1 MRAEASD
8 PLREDIRLLGAL
20 LGDTVREQA
29 GDAMFALVE
38 HVRRT
43 SLRFRREQDHEAR
56 LELETMLAGLDDAS
70 SLLAVHA
77 FTLFAQLSNIAEDK
91 HQNRLE
97 RVRALAGGPAR
108 EGSLELT
115 VARLAER
122 GISRAAIRDLVGR
135 TCVMPVLTAHPT
147 EVQRKSILDR
157 RHEIAR
163 LLDERDRSRLT
174 PAERFANEAALRRA
188 VLTVWQTRLV
198 RPARI
203 TVADEIENALDYH
216 RRTFLTEIPAVYAA
230 LEDLL
235 GDAAHESG
243 APPAVPPATT
253 TAAARSPTLPR
264 FLRIGSWI
272 GGDRDGNPFVT
283 AETLEHAARQQSALA
298 FAHLLDEVH
307 ALGAELSL
315 SSAVVTV
322 SPVVAA
328 LAEASP
334 DASPHRADE
343 PYRRALVGIYARLAA
358 TAARFGHAVARPPL
372 GPAATPYASA
382 DELLRDLDAL
392 DASLRPESA
401 RIADGRLRALRCA
414 AATFGFHLA
423 ALDVRQHSAVH
434 ERTVAE
440 LLRVA
445 GEHDDYPALDE
456 PAREALLV
464 REILSPRPL
473 LSPFTRYDDV
483 VARELAVFR
492 AVADVQRRFGPDAFT
507 SCIVSKTASVSD
519 LLEVTLLLKEAGVV
533 MPASARDGATVP
545 SRTIGVV
552 PLFETIDDL
561 RGCAAIMDR
570 LLALPAHRALVDANG
585 GVQEVMLGYS
595 DSNKDGGY
603 LTSSWEL
610 YKAETE
616 LVRVFARHGVTLRLF
631 HGRGGTVGRGGGSS
645 HEAILAQP
653 AGSVAGQLRLTE
665 QGEVIAGK
673 YADAE
678 IGRRN
683 LETLVAATIEA
694 TLLPRDPALVEL
706 ARCHEVMERLS
717 AEALRSYR
725 ALVYETDG
733 FPRYFREA
741 TPLGEIVELNIGSR
755 PASRTSSE
763 RIEDLRAIPW
773 VFGWAQSRT
782 LLPGWY
788 GFGSAVAAF
797 LDDEDERG
805 LEQLR
810 RMYREWPFF
819 RALLGNMDMVL
830 AKTDMAIAARYAT
843 LVEDRALAAAVFPR
857 IDGEFRRTR
866 QSLLAI
872 SDQREFL
879 ESNPILQ
886 RTIRD
891 RLPYLDP
898 LNHLQLELL
907 RRHRGGATDP
917 RLRHALHLTING
929 IASGLRNSG

>member
-1 MRAEASD
+1 MRPDATD
-8 PLREDIRLLGAL
+8 PLRDDIRLLGSL

-29 GDAMFALVE
+29 GDGMFALVE
-38 HVRRT
+38 RVRRT

-56 LELETMLAGLDDAS
+56 FELESMLGELDDTS

-77 FTLFAQLSNIAEDK
+77 FTLFAQLSNIAEDQ

-97 RVRALAGGPAR
+97 RAHAIAGDPPR

-115 VARLAER
+115 FARLAKHGVPPHALDELLA
-122 GISRAAIRDLVGR
+122 SA
-135 TCVMPVLTAHPT
+135 CVVPVLTAHPT

-157 RHEIAR
+157 RHEIAG
-163 LLDERDRSRLT
+163 LLDERDRAGLT
-174 PAERFANEAALRRA
+174 PAERRANEEALRRA

-198 RPARI
+198 RPTRI
-203 TVADEIENALDYH
+203 TVVDEIENALDYH
-216 RRTFLTEIPAVYAA
+216 RRTFLAEIPAVYAA
-230 LEDLL
+230 CEDLL
-235 GDAAHESG
+235 RAYAPHE
-243 APPAVPPATT
+243 ALHRAVEPM
-253 TAAARSPTLPR
+253 PR

-283 AETLEHAARQQSALA
+283 AATLAQAATRQSAVVL
-298 FAHLLDEVH
+298 AHLLDEVH

-315 SSAVVTV
+315 SSTVVAV
-322 SPVVAA
+322 SPEVAA
-328 LAEASP
+328 LADASP
-334 DASPHRADE
+334 DESPHRSDE
-343 PYRRALVGIYARLAA
+343 PYRRALVGIYARLAG
-358 TAARFGHAVARPPL
+358 TAARLGHTAARPAVGAP
-372 GPAATPYASA
+372 PTPYENAG
-382 DELLRDLDAL
+382 ELLHDLDLL
-392 DASLRPESA
+392 DASLRHGSA
-401 RIADGRLRALRCA
+401 RIADGRLRTLRHA
-414 AATFGFHLA
+414 VRAFGFHLA
-423 ALDVRQHSAVH
+423 ALDVRQHSAIH

-440 LLRVA
+440 LLRHA
-445 GEHDDYPALDE
+445 GVHDDYTALDE
-456 PAREALLV
+456 DARQVILL
-464 REILSPRPL
+464 REIVAPRPL
-473 LSPFTRYDDV
+473 TSPFVRYDDA
-483 VARELAVFR
+483 VAHELEVFR
-492 AVADVQRRFGPDAFT
+492 AVAQVQRRLGSDALT
-507 SCIVSKTASVSD
+507 SCIVSKTGAVSD
-519 LLEVTLLLKEAGVV
+519 LLEATLLLKEAGIVR
-533 MPASARDGATVP
+533 PSTARDPEAP
-545 SRTIGVV
+545 ARPTIGVV
-552 PLFETIDDL
+552 PLFETIEDL

-570 LLALPAHRALVDANG
+570 LLALPAHRAQVDANG

-610 YKAETE
+610 YKAETA
-616 LVRVFARHGVTLRLF
+616 LVRVFDRHGVKLRLF

-645 HEAILAQP
+645 HEAIVAQP
-653 AGSVAGQLRLTE
+653 AGSVGGQLRLTE
-665 QGEVIAGK
+665 QGEVIASK
-673 YADAE
+673 YADAA

-683 LETLVAATIEA
+683 LATLVAATIEA
-694 TLLPRDPALVEL
+694 TLLPRHPAPADL
-706 ARCHEVMERLS
+706 AHDHEVMEQLS
-717 AEALRSYR
+717 ADALAAYR
-725 ALVYETDG
+725 TLVYETDG

-755 PASRTSSE
+755 PASRTTSE

-788 GFGSAVAAF
+788 GFGSAVDAF
-797 LDDEDERG
+797 LKREDQQG
-805 LEQLR
+805 LARLR
-810 RMYREWPFF
+810 RMHREWPFF

-843 LVEDRALAAAVFPR
+843 LVEDRALAASVFPR
-857 IDGEFRRTR
+857 IDAEFRRTR
-866 QSLLAI
+866 QCLLAI

-879 ESNPILQ
+879 ETNPILQ

-891 RLPYLDP
+891 RLPYIDP

>member
-1 MRAEASD
+1 MRAEATD
-8 PLREDIRLLGAL
+8 PLREDIRLLGSL

-29 GDAMFALVE
+29 GEAGFALLE
-38 HVRRT
+38 RVRRT

-56 LELETMLAGLDDAS
+56 LELEAMLGELDDAT

-77 FTLFAQLSNIAEDK
+77 FTLFAQLSNIAEDQ

-97 RVRALAGGPAR
+97 RRRAIAGGPHR

-115 VARLAER
+115 LERLGGSSVSRQALDALLASAR
-122 GISRAAIRDLVGR
+122 
-135 TCVMPVLTAHPT
+135 VMPVLTAHPT

-163 LLDERDRSRLT
+163 LLDERDRAGLT
-174 PAERFANEAALRRA
+174 PAERRASEDALRRA
-188 VLTVWQTRLV
+188 VLVIWQTRLV
-198 RPARI
+198 RAARI
-203 TVADEIENALDYH
+203 TVADEIENALDHH
-216 RRTFLTEIPAVYAA
+216 RRTFLAEIPAVYAA

-235 GDAAHESG
+235 RGAAPDA
-243 APPAVPPATT
+243 PV
-253 TAAARSPTLPR
+253 LPR
-264 FLRIGSWI
+264 VLRIGSWI
-272 GGDRDGNPFVT
+272 GGDRDGNPFVD
-283 AETLEHAARQQSALA
+283 AATLEQASARQSAVIL
-298 FAHLLDEVH
+298 AHLLEEVH
-307 ALGAELSL
+307 VLGAELSL
-315 SSAVVTV
+315 SSSVVAV
-322 SPVVAA
+322 SPEVAA
-328 LAEASP
+328 LADASP
-334 DASPHRADE
+334 DDSPHRADE

-358 TAARFGHAVARPPL
+358 TSTALGHAPARPPL
-372 GPAATPYASA
+372 GPPAAPYADPDA
-382 DELLRDLDAL
+382 LLRDLDAL
-392 DASLRPESA
+392 DASLRRGSA
-401 RIADGRLRALRCA
+401 RIADGRLRALRYA
-414 AATFGFHLA
+414 VRAFGFHLA

-434 ERTVAE
+434 ERTIAE
-440 LLRVA
+440 LLRAA
-445 GEHDDYPALDE
+445 GVHDDYAALDE
-456 PAREALLV
+456 TAREEILL
-464 REILSPRPL
+464 REIASRRPL
-473 LSPFTRYDDV
+473 ASPFVQYDATV
-483 VARELAVFR
+483 TRELGVLR
-492 AVADVQRRFGPDAFT
+492 AVAGVQRRFGTDAFT
-507 SCIVSKTASVSD
+507 SCIVSKTASASD
-519 LLEVTLLLKEAGVV
+519 LLEVTLLLKEAGVLPPLPLAEDAHRAFSD
-533 MPASARDGATVP
+533 PASPRE
-545 SRTIGVV
+545 TIGVV

-561 RGCAAIMDR
+561 RGCAGIMDH
-570 LLALPAHRALVDANG
+570 LLALPAWRALVAANG

-616 LVRVFARHGVTLRLF
+616 LVRVFARHGVKLRLF

-653 AGSVAGQLRLTE
+653 SGSVGGQLRLTE

-694 TLLPRDPALVEL
+694 TLVPREPAPGEL
-706 ARCHEVMERLS
+706 ARYREVMERLS
-717 AEALRSYR
+717 ADALAAYR

-755 PASRTSSE
+755 PASRTASE

-797 LDDEDERG
+797 LGHEDEQG
-805 LEQLR
+805 LECLR
-810 RMYREWPFF
+810 RMFREWPFF

-843 LVEDRALAAAVFPR
+843 LVEDRALAASVFPR
-857 IDGEFRRTR
+857 IDAEFRRTR
-866 QSLLAI
+866 QGLLAI
-872 SDQREFL
+872 SGQREFL
-879 ESNPILQ
+879 ESNPVLQ

-907 RRHRGGATDP
+907 RRHRGGASDP

>member
-1 MRAEASD
+1 MRPEATD
-8 PLREDIRLLGAL
+8 PLREDIRLLGSL
-20 LGDTVREQA
+20 LGETVREQA
-29 GDAMFALVE
+29 GEAMFDLVE
-38 HVRRT
+38 RIRRT

-56 LELETMLAGLDDAS
+56 LELEAMLGDLDDAS
-70 SLLAVHA
+70 SLLAVQA
-77 FTLFAQLSNIAEDK
+77 FGLFAQLSNIAEDQ

-97 RVRALAGGPAR
+97 RQRAAAGGPPR

-115 VARLAER
+115 LARLDESGIPRHALDELLAVAR
-122 GISRAAIRDLVGR
+122 V
-135 TCVMPVLTAHPT
+135 VPVLTAHPT

-157 RHEIAR
+157 RHEIAH
-163 LLDERDRSRLT
+163 LLDHRDRAALAPS
-174 PAERFANEAALRRA
+174 ERRATEDALRRA
-188 VLTVWQTRLV
+188 VLVIWQTRLV

-216 RRTFLTEIPAVYAA
+216 RRTFLAEVPAVYAE
-230 LEDLL
+230 LDDLL
-235 GDAAHESG
+235 RARAERGDDG
-243 APPAVPPATT
+243 AVQPV
-253 TAAARSPTLPR
+253 SLPR
-264 FLRIGSWI
+264 FLGIGSWI

-283 AETLEHAARQQSALA
+283 AATLEHAAARQSAVA
-298 FAHLLDEVH
+298 FGYLLDEVH

-315 SSAVVTV
+315 SSTVVSV
-322 SPVVAA
+322 SPEVAA
-328 LAEASP
+328 LADASP
-334 DASPHRADE
+334 DASPHRRDE

-358 TAARFGHAVARPPL
+358 TASRFGHAPVRPPL
-372 GPAATPYASA
+372 GPPAAPYALAS
-382 DELLRDLDAL
+382 DLLRDLDAL
-392 DASLRPESA
+392 DASLRPGSA
-401 RIADGRLRALRCA
+401 RIADGRLRMLRYA
-414 AATFGFHLA
+414 VRAFGFHLA

-434 ERTVAE
+434 ERTVAAV
-440 LLRVA
+440 LRRA
-445 GEHDDYPALDE
+445 GVHDDYTSLDE
-456 PAREALLV
+456 DARESVLL
-464 REILSPRPL
+464 REIASARPL
-473 LSPFTRYDDV
+473 VSPFVRYDDA
-483 VARELAVFR
+483 VARELDVFR
-492 AVADVQRRFGPDAFT
+492 AVAGVHARFGPDAFT
-507 SCIVSKTASVSD
+507 SCIVSKTASASD
-519 LLEVTLLLKEAGVV
+519 LLEATLLLKEAGLVRAPV
-533 MPASARDGATVP
+533 AFPGSSGDDATPVG
-545 SRTIGVV
+545 RTIGVV

-570 LLALPAHRALVDANG
+570 LLALPAFRALIDANG

-610 YKAETE
+610 YKAETS
-616 LVRVFARHGVTLRLF
+616 LVHAFARHGVRLRLF

-653 AGSVAGQLRLTE
+653 SGSVSGQLRLTE

-683 LETLVAATIEA
+683 LETLVAATLEA
-694 TLLPRDPALVEL
+694 TLLPREPPPAEL
-706 ARCHEVMERLS
+706 ARYHAIMEQLGT
-717 AEALRSYR
+717 EALATYR

-755 PASRTSSE
+755 PASRTTSE

-797 LDDEDERG
+797 VGREDEQG

-857 IDGEFRRTR
+857 IDAEFRRTR

-879 ESNPILQ
+879 DSNPVLQ

-907 RRHRGGATDP
+907 RRHRAGTSDP
-917 RLRHALHLTING
+917 RIRHALHLTING